1 MSKPIQIGLLG
12 AGVVGSGVIK
22 ILQEKESEIERQV
35 GAKVSVSNAFVKD
48 KSKKRDFYYTD
59 GFFVDSAQEIFS
71 NPELDIVVE
80 LMGGEEPAYSYINS
94 SLQNGKHVVTANKEV
109 MAKYCQDILS
119 LAKANEVRVMFE
131 SSVGGGT
138 PVISPLI
145 RDLLANDIHSIRAII
160 NGTTNYILTRMA
172 SEFVDYP
179 TVLHDAQALGYA
191 ESDPTNDVEG
201 IDAAYKLAILS
212 TLGFR
217 CEVKDTDVYREGI
230 TRLSASDFV
239 YADELGFNIKLLAMA
254 DRNINRI
261 QARVHPVLIGKND
274 MLAKVDG
281 VLNAVEID
289 TDLVS
294 KVLFH
299 GPGAGAL
306 PTGSAVVADVVNI
319 SRSIVAG
326 MSIPDP
332 ITLTNSYEIASM
344 NELSCQYY
352 IRLNAKDEPGVLA
365 QISSVLGVNGISIS
379 SFIQKDSG
387 NSSGNA
393 ELVIMTHLSNEKS
406 IQSALV
412 EIGKLPVV
420 NEVSNTLRVLD

>member
-281 VLNAVEID
+281 VLNAVEMERAKERIWKRIQN
-289 TDLVS
+289 TIS
-294 KVLFH
+294 K
-299 GPGAGAL
+299 
-306 PTGSAVVADVVNI
+306 TE
-319 SRSIVAG
+319 
-326 MSIPDP
+326 
-332 ITLTNSYEIASM
+332 T
-344 NELSCQYY
+344 
-352 IRLNAKDEPGVLA
+352 
-365 QISSVLGVNGISIS
+365 
-379 SFIQKDSG
+379 
-387 NSSGNA
+387 
-393 ELVIMTHLSNEKS
+393 
-406 IQSALV
+406 
-412 EIGKLPVV
+412 
-420 NEVSNTLRVLD
+420 